1 MFQRRALRLAAVAAA
16 ILGLA
21 AGIAYAAIPDPDGK
35 VHGCFDIK
43 GNLRVIDPAVS
54 GCGSRETPIT
64 LHQFSGT
71 PAGGDL
77 AGTYPN
83 PSIANKAVTPS
94 KLATVPAARA
104 TNTGPVPIPD
114 SDITAVPLNAES
126 FDTANLHSNTVD
138 NTRLTAP
145 IDGIYVI
152 AGHVSWPSGSGDR
165 VVFLAVTSGLT
176 FTRVAATSGAA
187 YAAEA
192 KQTVSAVYKL
202 NAGDYVELEAQQTSG
217 LTESIQKSDSSPSL
231 EMTWVGPT

>member
-1 MFQRRALRLAAVAAA
+1 MFQRRAVRLATVSAAVLA
-16 ILGLA
+16 LA

-35 VHGCFDIK
+35 IHGCYGNK

-54 GCGSRETPIT
+54 ACDARETPIT

-77 AGTYPN
+77 TGNYPN
-83 PSIANKAVTPS
+83 PGIANKAVTPS

-104 TNTGPVPIPD
+104 TNSAPVPIPD
-114 SDITAVPLNAES
+114 SVITALPLDAES

-152 AGHVSWPSGSGDR
+152 GGHVSWPSGTGDR
-165 VVFLAVTSGLT
+165 AIFLAVTAGIT
-176 FTRVAATSGAA
+176 FARVAATSGPA
-187 YAAEA
+187 YGAEA

-202 NAGDYVELEAQQTSG
+202 NAGDYVELEAQQASG
-217 LTESIQKSDSSPSL
+217 LTESIQKTDSSPSL